1 MTNTI
6 SLTEAVDMLFHGKCN
21 VPTAAKAAGAE
32 PEVLKRLLLEKVR
45 SKPEM
50 SPLQLSLPVV

>member
-1 MTNTI
+1 MTTTI
-6 SLTEAVDMLFHGKCN
+6 SLTEAVDMLFHGRCN

-45 SKPEM
+45 SRPEM
-50 SPLQLSLPVV
+50 ASLQLTLPIS

>member
-1 MTNTI
+1 MNDVV

-32 PEVLKRLLLEKVR
+32 PEVLKRLLFEKIK
-45 SKPEM
+45 SKPEL
-50 SPLQLSLPVV
+50 SPLQLSLPFV

>member
-6 SLTEAVDMLFHGKCN
+6 SLTEAVDMLFYGRCN
-21 VPTAAKAAGAE
+21 VPTAAKAAETE
-32 PEVLKRLLLEKVR
+32 PEVLKRLLLEKIK

>member
-1 MTNTI
+1 MTDSV

-21 VPTAAKAAGAE
+21 VPTAAKAAGTE

-45 SKPEM
+45 SKPEL
-50 SPLQLSLPVV
+50 SPLQLSLPIT